1 MSDAAAETPFRILPA
16 VMPEDEHYWTGGK
29 DGELRFRR
37 CDDCGWWLHPAGPV
51 CPVCLSRNLSV
62 QAASGLGV
70 VHAFTINWQ
79 PWIPGFDPPYVVAI
93 IALPEQE
100 GLRVTSNV
108 FGCEPDE
115 VHTGMAV
122 QVDFEQHDDVW
133 LPIFRPQ
140 AAS

>member
-1 MSDAAAETPFRILPA
+1 MTDTSADVPFRILPA
-16 VMPEDEHYWTGGK
+16 LMPEDEHYWTGGK
-29 DGELRFRR
+29 DGELRFVR
-37 CDDCGWWLHPAGPV
+37 CGDCGWWLHPNGPV
-51 CPVCLSRNLSV
+51 CPSCLSRNLHV
-62 QAASGLGV
+62 TAASGKGV

-122 QVDFEQHDDVW
+122 TVDFEQHGDVW
-133 LPIFRPQ
+133 IPIFRPEV
-140 AAS
+140 AS